1 MDKLLAL
8 RAFKEVAEI
17 GGFSKAARRLG
28 VATSSLTRQLD
39 ALEASLGSAL
49 LTRTT
54 RQVTLTDAGSTY
66 LEHVSRVLSDLD
78 EADGAVADTGA
89 EAVGPLR
96 VSMPVT
102 FGRLCV
108 GPHIAGFLESHPRV
122 SLELVLS
129 DEYVDLAAERI
140 DVAVRIGSPE
150 NQPHLIVKPLGAHHR
165 YVVASRAYLER
176 HPLPVEPGAL
186 SQHECVLFAYRAG
199 PQRWSFSGP
208 GGVQGVEVNGPLSAN
223 SSDVLREAVLGGLGV
238 ALLPQWLVEKDV
250 VAGRLQRLFEEYE
263 VNPLA
268 QAISVHAAYLPNRRH
283 SRKVQAMLEFLQRHV
298 ALPVQ
303 R

>member
-8 RAFKEVAEI
+8 RAFKEVAET

-54 RQVTLTDAGSTY
+54 RQVTLTDAGSAY

-108 GPHIAGFLESHPRV
+108 GPHIAGFLESQGGGKQ
-122 SLELVLS
+122 SALVG
-129 DEYVDLAAERI
+129 R
-140 DVAVRIGSPE
+140 
-150 NQPHLIVKPLGAHHR
+150 
-165 YVVASRAYLER
+165 
-176 HPLPVEPGAL
+176 
-186 SQHECVLFAYRAG
+186 RAG
-199 PQRWSFSGP
+199 FGDVIAGQSFVTNNRILKRGC
-208 GGVQGVEVNGPLSAN
+208 
-223 SSDVLREAVLGGLGV
+223 
-238 ALLPQWLVEKDV
+238 V
-250 VAGRLQRLFEEYE
+250 VRSLFI
-263 VNPLA
+263 
-268 QAISVHAAYLPNRRH
+268 QHA
-283 SRKVQAMLEFLQRHV
+283 
-298 ALPVQ
+298 
-303 R
+303 

>member
-8 RAFKEVAEI
+8 RAFKEVAET

-28 VATSSLTRQLD
+28 VATSSLTRLLD

-54 RQVTLTDAGSTY
+54 RQVTLTDAGSAY
-66 LEHVSRVLSDLD
+66 LEHVSRVLSDIE

-140 DVAVRIGSPE
+140 DVAVRIGSPDKQH
-150 NQPHLIVKPLGAHHR
+150 NLIVKPLAAHHR
-165 YVVASRAYLER
+165 YVVASHAYLQR
-176 HPLPVEPGAL
+176 HPLPVEPDAL

-199 PQRWSFSGP
+199 PQRWSFSRA
-208 GGVQGVEVNGPLSAN
+208 GGVQGVEVNGRLSAN
-223 SSDVLREAVLGGLGV
+223 NSDVLREAVLGGLGV
-238 ALLPQWLVEKDV
+238 ALLPQWLVEADV
-250 VAGRLQRLFEEYE
+250 MAGRLQRLFEDYG

-268 QAISVHAAYLPNRRH
+268 KTISVHAAYLPNRRH

-298 ALPVQ
+298 ALPVGP
-303 R
+303 